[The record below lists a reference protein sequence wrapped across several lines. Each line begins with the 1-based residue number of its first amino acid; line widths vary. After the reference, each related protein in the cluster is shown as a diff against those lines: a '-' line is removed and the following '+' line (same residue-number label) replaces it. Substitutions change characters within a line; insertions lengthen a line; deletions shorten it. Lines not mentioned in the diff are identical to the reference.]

1 VLYLG
6 EINDCQRADKP
17 FLAINCAAIPENL
30 LESELFGHEKGAF
43 TGAQD
48 RRIGKFEQCDKGT
61 IFLDEIGDM
70 PLSTQTKIL
79 RVLQNGE
86 FQRVGGN
93 QTITVDVRVI
103 AATNKEPERQ
113 VAEKKFRE
121 DLYYRLNVVR
131 IHLPPLRE
139 RPADIPVLVDYFLQK
154 TGKVKSIA
162 APALAVLEKY
172 NWPGNVRELE
182 NVIERAAVVA
192 RGASIFLDDLPA
204 DVREPKSLP
213 VPAAEQTD
221 LVDAAV
227 RSLFALA
234 KRDPKFKIILAVE
247 RELITRALLETN
259 GNQVQA
265 AKLLGITRATLRK
278 RIEKFGIERRLE
290 VN

>member
-1 VLYLG
+1 
-6 EINDCQRADKP
+6 
-17 FLAINCAAIPENL
+17 
-30 LESELFGHEKGAF
+30 
-43 TGAQD
+43 
-48 RRIGKFEQCDKGT
+48 
-61 IFLDEIGDM
+61 M

-139 RPADIPVLVDYFLQK
+139 RPADIPVLVDYFLQQ
-154 TGKVKSIA
+154 TGTVKSIA
-162 APALAVLEKY
+162 APALKLLQKHS
-172 NWPGNVRELE
+172 WPGNVRELE
-182 NVIERAAVVA
+182 NVMERAAVVA
-192 RGASIFLDDLPA
+192 RGTSILLDDLPG
-204 DVREPKSLP
+204 DVREPRILS
-213 VPAAEQTD
+213 VPAEEKSD
-221 LVDAAV
+221 SVDAAV
-227 RSLFALA
+227 KILFALA

-247 RELITRALLETN
+247 RELITRALQETN
-259 GNQVQA
+259 GNQVQT